1 MNIKKFL
8 APFMAMALVF
18 ALVVASGCGTEKPK
32 VGADKTAI
40 ALAELSLTGEA
51 STPEDLVLN
60 KGEAEKTK
68 KQTTE
73 GYTKMFQQ
81 YMLSEKDATEISEY
95 LLKRMRTNLHPT
107 AMVKDKDSET
117 PTVELKIT
125 PLDMAQFQAVAMQ
138 DQDYVEMV
146 QTIQL
151 SRASGIDLSTNKEIT
166 DAVKITLKKVI
177 EKIPVAQ
184 EKKITVKFKIGQTD
198 DKKVAWTPENPD
210 QFYKDVGNTVQA
222 K

>member
-1 MNIKKFL
+1 
-8 APFMAMALVF
+8 
-18 ALVVASGCGTEKPK
+18 
-32 VGADKTAI
+32 
-40 ALAELSLTGEA
+40 
-51 STPEDLVLN
+51 
-60 KGEAEKTK
+60 
-68 KQTTE
+68 
-73 GYTKMFQQ
+73 
-81 YMLSEKDATEISEY
+81 
-95 LLKRMRTNLHPT
+95 
-107 AMVKDKDSET
+107 
-117 PTVELKIT
+117 
-125 PLDMAQFQAVAMQ
+125 
-138 DQDYVEMV
+138 MV